1 MAFWFVSRERFDDE
15 RARCLKLES
24 ELERLRELLIPGLR
38 QPAPPAAPVEVAPII
53 LTEGTDFETIQP
65 ISGRPTIAQIVGSAN
80 RAAIERAKTP
90 GAAGIAH
97 ELAEQMKR
105 PVVTMIKPQQP
116 PKTEEPP
123 KAVNG
128 D

>member
-1 MAFWFVSRERFDDE
+1 MAFWFVSRERFEDE
-15 RARCLKLES
+15 RRRCEKLEA

-38 QPAPPAAPVEVAPII
+38 APTPAAAPVEVPMLT
-53 LTEGTDFETIQP
+53 LTEGTDFEDIQP

-80 RAAIERAKTP
+80 RAALERTRTP

-97 ELAEQMKR
+97 ELAEQMRR

-116 PKTEEPP
+116 PKTEEP